1 MNGTICVNKE
11 KAHKAMLQAKYDQII
26 DDYDRCGVKDVAN
39 IYDELFGD
47 YDKITLDNVHHRTAK
62 NLENFLKAGF
72 DANQIVKLLSH
83 EDVWIQYDLLKSYGA
98 EFGVLKKKTL
108 DYLKFLYAYNKDEFI
123 VDNFVTFYERGVGF
137 TTILSNLNVG
147 FGRYAGDNGHIES
160 KLREKMSYEKLL
172 EDGVDEKTAKQLAD
186 NYKKYMK

>member
-1 MNGTICVNKE
+1 MNGTICVTKE
-11 KAHKAMLQAKYDQII
+11 KTNKAMLQAKYDQII
-26 DDYDRCGVKDVAN
+26 DDYDHCGVKACSN

-72 DANQIVKLLSH
+72 DANQIVELLSH
-83 EDVWIQYDLLKSYGA
+83 EDVWMQYDLLKSYGA
-98 EFGVLKKKTL
+98 ESGILKKKTL
-108 DYLKFLYAYNKDEFI
+108 DYLKLLYAYNKDEFI

-147 FGRYAGDNGHIES
+147 FERYAGDSGYIRS

-186 NYKKYMK
+186 KYKKYM